1 MYDGVH
7 SCRNKSG
14 YHKHMF
20 KRAFSEAAAAK
31 ILLLF
36 IAFIVASAS
45 YGGFFLKWEFRDG
58 KDYSAIE
65 MFEGSAKRPFVY
77 RQLLPGMANAVE
89 YVTPAAVNEKFQ
101 NWLAADPL
109 KRNFI
114 HRFFPNAI
122 DSTNTAYSVRYY
134 MLFFLSFGALF
145 LAIFALRAL
154 CREIYPDI
162 PAATLAALTFV
173 LIFPVMLTEGG
184 YFYDMPELLFMALAM
199 LLAIRGRVLPLVI
212 VVTLAT
218 LNKESFLFFVLTLYP
233 FLRNRFSLRNTILI
247 EMLLL
252 AIAVIIN
259 VAFKLHYAG
268 NIGTPVESQLVE
280 HVLWLLKPSSYFAF
294 EVNYGVPAP
303 KGFNIIHVI
312 VLAILVRCGWRY
324 ITPAVRQHFW
334 IALAIN
340 LPLFLAFCYE
350 GELRNLS
357 MLYMT
362 LVLLF
367 AVNISV
373 CLQRHYRNQITIVSA
388 DLNGKT
394 GKA

>member
-1 MYDGVH
+1 
-7 SCRNKSG
+7 
-14 YHKHMF
+14 MF
-20 KRAFSEAAAAK
+20 KRVFPQAISAK

-45 YGGFFLKWEFRDG
+45 YGGFFQKWEFRDG
-58 KDYSAIE
+58 TTYSAIE
-65 MFEGSAKRPFVY
+65 MFEGTAKRPFVY
-77 RQLLPGMANAVE
+77 RQLLPSMANAVE
-89 YVTPAAVNEKFQ
+89 YITPESINQKFQ
-101 NWLAADPL
+101 SWLAAEPL
-109 KRNFI
+109 KRNFLY
-114 HRFFPNAI
+114 RFFPNAT
-122 DSTNTAYSVRYY
+122 DSTNTEYSVRYY
-134 MLFFLSFGALF
+134 TLYGLSFGSLF

-154 CREIYPDI
+154 CREIYPDV

-184 YFYDMPELLFMALAM
+184 YFYDMPELLFMALAV
-199 LLAIRGRVLPLVI
+199 LLAIRGRILPLAI
-212 VVTLAT
+212 VVALAT
-218 LNKESFLFFVLTLYP
+218 FNKESFLFFVLTLYP
-233 FLRNRFSLRNTILI
+233 FLRNRFSLRATVMI

-259 VAFKLHYAG
+259 VVGKLYYAD
-268 NIGTPVESQLVE
+268 NIGEPVESQLVE

-312 VLAILVRCGWRY
+312 VLAILVRSGWRY
-324 ITPAVRQHFW
+324 VTPAVRQHFW
-334 IALAIN
+334 IALVIN

-367 AVNISV
+367 AINISL
-373 CLQRHYRNQITIVSA
+373 CLQNFYRGRADIVST
-388 DLNGKT
+388 DSVKNT
-394 GKA
+394 DSP